1 TNKKFNR
8 LVNNL
13 KNNFNIEPDFKI
25 AIYKSSINNYI
36 EKYIGSYNNMI
47 DSLNNDS
54 EFNKNISNKG
64 AHKLYLLA
72 MSSKDSSFHS
82 LI

>member
-1 TNKKFNR
+1 DTTNKNFYR

-13 KNNFNIEPDFKI
+13 KNNFNIEPEFMI

-36 EKYIGSYNNMI
+36 DKYIVSYNKMI

-54 EFNKNISNKG
+54 EFNKNISNKV
-64 AHKLYLLA
+64 ALKLYLLA
-72 MSSKDSSFHS
+72 ISS
-82 LI
+82 